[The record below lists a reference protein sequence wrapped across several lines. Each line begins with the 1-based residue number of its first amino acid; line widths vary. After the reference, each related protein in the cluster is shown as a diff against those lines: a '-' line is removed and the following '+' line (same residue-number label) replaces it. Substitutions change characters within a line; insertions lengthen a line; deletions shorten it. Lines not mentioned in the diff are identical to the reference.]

1 MRSETYHVAIDV
13 GTSKVC
19 TLVGRSD
26 VAGEM
31 QVIGAGTV
39 PSRGMKK
46 GMVSNLSEVQQ
57 VIQSSLREAEAQAGV
72 KITSAY
78 VGITGS
84 HINYMNSRASL
95 GNRRHNSPIGSGDVA
110 RVVQACYADR
120 TAPGDRVLH
129 VIPRDYSVDGNWGV
143 HDPRG
148 MYAST
153 VEVESHVVMA
163 DPTSVDNLVE
173 ALRRARVKVRGL
185 VLEPLAS
192 AEAILSEDER
202 DIGVVL
208 VDIGGGTSDISIFL
222 EGSIWHTNV
231 IPVGGFQLTRD
242 ISIAFTTF
250 SLAAEEAKLK
260 YGHAIPAAVD
270 AQEDLRLPGFGNQAF
285 SQVSRQSL
293 CEVIHDRVDELL
305 RLILREVDNAG
316 LDSAPP
322 GGLVLTGG
330 SSKLSGMEELASS
343 IWPGPVRIGVP
354 TASVWVPRDLEDPAF
369 ATALGLL
376 FWDAR
381 HCRMDGNGVYGNGVS
396 KYSFLVK
403 HWLSNFGHRVHALA
417 KEVSS

>member
-1 MRSETYHVAIDV
+1 MRNETYHVAIDV

-26 VAGEM
+26 ANGDV
-31 QVIGAGTV
+31 QVIGVGIV
-39 PSRGMKK
+39 PSRGMQK

-57 VIQSSLREAEAQAGV
+57 VIQASLREAEAQAGV
-72 KITSAY
+72 RITSAY

-84 HINYMNSRASL
+84 HISYVNSRASL
-95 GNRRHNSPIGSGDVA
+95 DNRPQDSPVCRGDIEQ
-110 RVVQACYADR
+110 VVQACYTDR
-120 TAPGDRVLH
+120 SATGSRVLH
-129 VIPRDYSVDGNWGV
+129 VIPRDYSVDGNWGI
-143 HDPRG
+143 HDPVG
-148 MYAST
+148 MFASS

-173 ALRRARVKVRGL
+173 ALRRAGVRLRGM

-202 DIGVVL
+202 NIGVVL
-208 VDIGGGTSDISIFL
+208 VDIGGGTSDVSIFL

-231 IPVGGFQLTRD
+231 IPVGGFQITRD

-260 YGHAIPAAVD
+260 YGHAIPEAVD
-270 AQEDLRLPGFGNQAF
+270 DQEDIRLPGFGNQTF
-285 SQVSRQSL
+285 SQISRHSL
-293 CEVIHDRVDELL
+293 CEVIHDRVSELL
-305 RLILREVDNAG
+305 RLIGREVSNAG
-316 LDSAPP
+316 LDKVPP

-330 SSKLSGMEELASS
+330 SAKLPGLEDLASS

-354 TASVWVPRDLEDPAF
+354 SASAWVPHDLEDPAF

-376 FWDAR
+376 YWDAR
-381 HCRMDGNGVYGNGVS
+381 YSQMDGNGHGVS
-396 KYSFLVK
+396 KYSGRVRQ
-403 HWLSNFGHRVHALA
+403 WLNNLTHKVHA
-417 KEVSS
+417 

>member
-1 MRSETYHVAIDV
+1 MRNETYHVAIDV
-13 GTSKVC
+13 GTTKVC

-26 VAGEM
+26 SAGEL
-31 QVIGAGTV
+31 QVIGVGTV
-39 PSRGMKK
+39 PSQGMKK

-57 VIQSSLREAEAQAGV
+57 VIQSSIREAEAQAGV
-72 KITSAY
+72 RIGSAY

-84 HINYMNSRASL
+84 HINYVNSRASL
-95 GNRRHNSPIGSGDVA
+95 ENRRYNSPIGSSDVA
-110 RVVQACYADR
+110 QMVQACYADR
-120 TAPGDRVLH
+120 TVPGDRVLH
-129 VIPRDYSVDGNWGV
+129 VIPRGYSVDGNWGI
-143 HDPRG
+143 HDPVG

-153 VEVESHVVMA
+153 VEVESHIVMA

-173 ALRRARVKVRGL
+173 ALRRAGIKLRGL

-192 AEAILSEDER
+192 AEAVLSDDER

-208 VDIGGGTSDISIFL
+208 VDMGGGTSDVSIFL

-250 SLAAEEAKLK
+250 ALAAEEAKLK
-260 YGHAIPAAVD
+260 YGHAIPDAVD
-270 AQEDLRLPGFGNQAF
+270 TQEDIRLPGFGSETL
-285 SQVSRQSL
+285 SQISRRSL
-293 CEVIHDRVDELL
+293 CEVIHERVDELL

-330 SSKLSGMEELASS
+330 SSKLSGLEELASS
-343 IWPGPVRIGVP
+343 IWPGPVRLGVP
-354 TASVWVPRDLEDPAF
+354 TASAWVPHDLEDPAF

-376 FWDAR
+376 YWDAKHR
-381 HCRMDGNGVYGNGVS
+381 QIDENGVNGNGIS

-403 HWLSNFGHRVHALA
+403 HWLNNLAHRVHA
-417 KEVSS
+417 